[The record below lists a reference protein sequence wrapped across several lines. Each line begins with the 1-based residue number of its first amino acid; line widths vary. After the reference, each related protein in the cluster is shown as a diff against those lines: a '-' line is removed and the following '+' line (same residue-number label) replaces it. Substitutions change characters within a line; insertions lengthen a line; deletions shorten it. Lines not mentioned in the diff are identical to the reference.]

1 MNSTRILEN
10 RFSDM
15 TSAIRYEDGV
25 IAWAAEQAGLLRKG
39 RLDQLDREHLA
50 EEIEDVGK
58 SEQRELVG
66 RMTRFWRT
74 SSSGSRATGTP
85 RRKLANHH
93 PRLRPKLAEPDW
105 WAGVWDDATAQV
117 AEETGLSDFPFD
129 HSLQLYYA
137 DIPVIDTDECLRKRH
152 LLPYVPKWPQPIC
165 FVGSEGSRSGSG
177 VRGSTYA

>member
-1 MNSTRILEN
+1 MPSPQIERTPNTRRTGNENSAKMDLPAGKEGRKAVGNVGKDTDTLPAEANSTRILEN

-74 SSSGSRATGTP
+74 SSSGSSNRD
-85 RRKLANHH
+85 
-93 PRLRPKLAEPDW
+93 AE
-105 WAGVWDDATAQV
+105 AQV
-117 AEETGLSDFPFD
+117 GKSPSATSVAV
-129 HSLQLYYA
+129 S
-137 DIPVIDTDECLRKRH
+137 PV
-152 LLPYVPKWPQPIC
+152 
-165 FVGSEGSRSGSG
+165 
-177 VRGSTYA
+177 A